1 MIGTGFFFC
10 GCGAMV
16 HQLVPKVTAAVALQV
31 ETVRA
36 NAKIMHQK
44 QKRKRKLHSEFG
56 FMCAHVLLER
66 VCGQCISLWLPVC
79 LGSLG
84 KKE

>member
-36 NAKIMHQK
+36 NAKIMHRK
-44 QKRKRKLHSEFG
+44 QKR
-56 FMCAHVLLER
+56 
-66 VCGQCISLWLPVC
+66 
-79 LGSLG
+79 
-84 KKE
+84 